1 MINLH
6 HASDQGLRT
15 IRHRWLAAASFS
27 LIMVFGTL
35 ASLLL
40 AGIVSTVIPNQV
52 MKRLREEASL
62 VIARMESLG
71 AENAFGRLISTSR
84 ITHIAPDGTVLFDS
98 TGFEDLDNHAQ
109 REEVEEALKT
119 GNGSAV
125 RYSSTLRANLIY
137 VSTRLEDGTV
147 LRLAAS
153 ESASREMMG
162 SMLPWQILG
171 TLALL
176 ILCLPLA
183 ARITSLL
190 VNPILEM
197 DLDKP
202 DDSLVYEELIPL
214 ARRIDEQAKQN
225 RRQLET
231 LDERRQELDVLLGG
245 MQEGFLAMDED
256 QRILLINQSA
266 CGILGIDPEWAV
278 GKTVPEVNRRQEMLA
293 LLTQLKEEGSAQG
306 MMSRGGRSYLL
317 SASRVQKGRGAVLLL
332 SDQTDKVEGE
342 AMRKRF
348 TANVSHELRT
358 PLTTICGYAEMLEQ
372 GMVKQAD
379 LPQISGV
386 ILKEGK
392 RMLTLVEDILRL
404 SRLDEGFPGGASQ
417 KVSLD
422 EAARA
427 ACESLRPAA
436 RDREVSLEYSGAEAF
451 VLGDRTLLE
460 ELCSNLID
468 NALKYNHPG
477 GSVKVSVA
485 ARDQELILT
494 VTDTD
499 MGIEPKHQAR
509 IFERFYRT
517 DKSRSQA
524 TGSTGLGLSI
534 VKHAAEYHHAAIS
547 LDSTPGEGTTISV
560 VFPRY
565 EDKT

>member
-1 MINLH
+1 
-6 HASDQGLRT
+6 
-15 IRHRWLAAASFS
+15 
-27 LIMVFGTL
+27 
-35 ASLLL
+35 
-40 AGIVSTVIPNQV
+40 
-52 MKRLREEASL
+52 
-62 VIARMESLG
+62 
-71 AENAFGRLISTSR
+71 
-84 ITHIAPDGTVLFDS
+84 
-98 TGFEDLDNHAQ
+98 
-109 REEVEEALKT
+109 
-119 GNGSAV
+119 
-125 RYSSTLRANLIY
+125 
-137 VSTRLEDGTV
+137 
-147 LRLAAS
+147 
-153 ESASREMMG
+153 
-162 SMLPWQILG
+162 
-171 TLALL
+171 
-176 ILCLPLA
+176 
-183 ARITSLL
+183 
-190 VNPILEM
+190 
-197 DLDKP
+197 
-202 DDSLVYEELIPL
+202 
-214 ARRIDEQAKQN
+214 
-225 RRQLET
+225 
-231 LDERRQELDVLLGG
+231 
-245 MQEGFLAMDED
+245 
-256 QRILLINQSA
+256 
-266 CGILGIDPEWAV
+266 
-278 GKTVPEVNRRQEMLA
+278 
-293 LLTQLKEEGSAQG
+293 
-306 MMSRGGRSYLL
+306 
-317 SASRVQKGRGAVLLL
+317 
-332 SDQTDKVEGE
+332 VEGE

>member
-1 MINLH
+1 MRKRIF
-6 HASDQGLRT
+6 
-15 IRHRWLAAASFS
+15 ISFIV
-27 LIMVFGTL
+27 LILTFGVL
-35 ASLLL
+35 SSLLL
-40 AGIVSTVIPNQV
+40 GSIMGTVSSGQVIN
-52 MKRLREEASL
+52 RLREETAL
-62 VIARMESLG
+62 VIARMESAGTREALDQ
-71 AENAFGRLISTSR
+71 LISTSR
-84 ITHIAPDGTVLFDS
+84 LTLINQEGQVLFDS
-98 TGFEDLDNHAQ
+98 AGEQAYDDHSDRQ
-109 REEVEEALKT
+109 EVQEALRS
-119 GNGSAV
+119 GQGSAL
-125 RYSSTLRANLIY
+125 RYSNTLGYNMIY
-137 VSTRLEDGTV
+137 VATRLSDGSI
-147 LRLAAS
+147 LRLAAP
-153 ESASREMMG
+153 ERVSRELMG
-162 SMLPWQILG
+162 NMLPWQVFGTVAIL
-171 TLALL
+171 L
-176 ILCLPLA
+176 LCLPLA
-183 ARITSLL
+183 AWLTTLL
-190 VNPILEM
+190 LKPV
-197 DLDKP
+197 LDINLDQP
-202 DDSLVYEELIPL
+202 DESLVYEELYPFV
-214 ARRIDEQAKQN
+214 RRIDEQAHLTRHQMEALN
-225 RRQLET
+225 DRQ
-231 LDERRQELDVLLGG
+231 QELDALLGG
-245 MQEGFLAMDED
+245 MQEGFIAMDES

-266 CGILGIDPEWAV
+266 CGMLGIDPEWAV

-293 LLTQLKEEGSAQG
+293 LLAQLKEEGSAQG